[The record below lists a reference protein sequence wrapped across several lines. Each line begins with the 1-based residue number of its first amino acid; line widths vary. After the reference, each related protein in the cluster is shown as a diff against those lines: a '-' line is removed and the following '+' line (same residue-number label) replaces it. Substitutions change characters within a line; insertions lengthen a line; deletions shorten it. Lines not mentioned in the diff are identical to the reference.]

1 MSTTPTFFFTP
12 ETIMTSPPSN
22 AKTLKKRVSIA
33 CVKCRDRKVKCIP
46 APGQEHPRCTRCL
59 EKNHECQYMTVSAQS
74 EQRGSLITPEQTDYY
89 PHYESSPP
97 PATPL
102 YSQPPPLVDS
112 TYSYPQQPLSNQPYP
127 TSTHQNANHQNA
139 PLVSFS
145 PPSNMSSAHQAFY
158 APPRQPFPYAQP
170 SSPIRSGQDTS
181 GNYGPH
187 GYFDPTYP
195 AQPMHQMPMN
205 QQFYP
210 NPQWHQ
216 GGN

>member
-46 APGQEHPRCTRCL
+46 APGQEHRLCTRCL

-74 EQRGSLITPEQTDYY
+74 EQRGSLTKQEQTDYY
-89 PHYESSPP
+89 PDCESSPP
-97 PATPL
+97 PATPV
-102 YSQPPPLVDS
+102 YSQPPPLGS
-112 TYSYPQQPLSNQPYP
+112 TYSYTQQPFPNQPYQ
-127 TSTHQNANHQNA
+127 TSAHQIADHQNT
-139 PLVSFS
+139 PPISFS

-158 APPRQPFPYAQP
+158 PPPRQPVPYAQP
-170 SSPIRSGQDTS
+170 SLPIRSGQDTS
-181 GNYGPH
+181 GNYGTH

-205 QQFYP
+205 QQYYP